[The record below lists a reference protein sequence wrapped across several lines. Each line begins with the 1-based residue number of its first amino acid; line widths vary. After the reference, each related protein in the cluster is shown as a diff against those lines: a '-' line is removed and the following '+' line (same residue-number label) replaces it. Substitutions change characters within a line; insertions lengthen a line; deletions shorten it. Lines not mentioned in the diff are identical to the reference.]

1 MIGSLHS
8 APQSDLDA
16 LTEGSNDEGAPIIL
30 HPLVV
35 LNLSDHFTRFSAIR
49 LFPNALT
56 RRSSQDSHNGLIPFS
71 EDGKEP
77 RVLGIL
83 LGIQRGRMV
92 EVCHSFELP
101 ARITSERKT
110 EIDRDFMEK
119 RIEQYQQIFSK
130 YVVVGWYFIG
140 TELTPEDLRLHTEVF
155 SRINEAPIL
164 LVMNPASK
172 LSTSQNDMHTKG
184 GGEAMIDSIKSFT
197 QSSGLL
203 TTYQMEL
210 RVRQEKPTMTLA
222 PIPHRYASEDSER
235 IAVDHVMRHAVP
247 GGGDGASSTT
257 LHLNNLKRS
266 ISMLERR
273 IKVIVAFLEATAKG
287 EIELNHELLRRIAG
301 VCARLPAL
309 DCSEFSAA
317 FADEKHD
324 SMVVAYLCGVTKS
337 VCSLNEA
344 VDMFNRFS
352 ERTTPVGGGRRRGLY
367 PRP

>member
-1 MIGSLHS
+1 MIGKLHS

-49 LFPNALT
+49 LFPNVQT
-56 RRSSQDSHNGLIPFS
+56 RRSTHNSNTGLIPYN

-101 ARITSERKT
+101 ARITPERKT
-110 EIDRDFMEK
+110 EIDTEFMAK

-140 TELTPEDLRLHTEVF
+140 TELSPEDLRLHTEVF
-155 SRINEAPIL
+155 SRFNEAPIL

-172 LSTSQNDMHTKG
+172 LTTCIQSKG
-184 GGEAMIDSIKSFT
+184 TGEDTIDSMKLIK
-197 QSSGLL
+197 SSGLL
-203 TTYQMEL
+203 TTYQTEL
-210 RVRQEKPTMTLA
+210 RVMQERPTMTLA

-266 ISMLERR
+266 VNMLERR
-273 IKVIVAFLEATAKG
+273 INVIVAFLEATAKG
-287 EIELNHELLRRIAG
+287 EIGLNHALLRRIGG

-309 DCSEFSAA
+309 DCAEFSAA
-317 FADEKHD
+317 FADEKND

-337 VCSLNEA
+337 ICSLNEA
-344 VDMFNRFS
+344 VDMFNRFN
-352 ERTTPVGGGRRRGLY
+352 ERIAPSSSGRRPALY